1 MAIKIDFTQ
10 IKVYTDITRTESS
23 VIDARVRVA
32 DDLYRNGQ
40 GIAFH
45 ALALKIYNS
54 KGEEEY
60 TDEEYNL
67 LMSYANSMCTP
78 VFIDALKSYKENNI

>member
-1 MAIKIDFTQ
+1 MAVKIDFTQ
-10 IKVYTDITRTESS
+10 VKVYKDITRTESE
-23 VIDARVRVA
+23 VIDAKVKVA
-32 DDLYRNGQ
+32 DDLYKNGQ

-60 TDEEYNL
+60 TDEEYRI
-67 LMSYANSMCTP
+67 LMAYANSMCTP
-78 VFIDALKSYKENNI
+78 AFIDALKSYKEEQ

>member
-32 DDLYRNGQ
+32 DDLYKNGQ

-60 TDEEYNL
+60 N
-67 LMSYANSMCTP
+67 
-78 VFIDALKSYKENNI
+78 KEISLVSTYSFNNISASFNLPLYN